1 MGTLPGKLK
10 LVAIALVLLAIAHP
24 ALVPV
29 IFGTIGV
36 ALGAGVAVVAWLLAN
51 VSLALTIA
59 AGLVLA
65 HVMPGSIGRT
75 ARWFGR
81 ALVASVAVVF
91 PAKA

>member
-1 MGTLPGKLK
+1 MGTLSGKLK
-10 LVAIALVLLAIAHP
+10 LVAIALGLLAIAHP

-29 IFGTIGV
+29 IFGVIGV
-36 ALGAGVAVVAWLLAN
+36 VLGAGVAIVAWFLVN
-51 VSLALTIA
+51 ISLTLTIA

-65 HVMPGSIGRT
+65 HLMPGSIGRT
-75 ARWFGR
+75 ARWIGR